1 MAMII
6 KGKNLDPVK
15 DFEPPYSLRRGV
27 NKHTV
32 GETPITVSRAVI
44 PPGGRNQ
51 RHYHINT
58 CAAGFVLKGRIRVFY
73 GPDHDQKHVDGE
85 AGDFFYFPKGEIH
98 GQMNLSDTEPAEL
111 IACQMVGSKEEA
123 GTIFVEPPWEE

>member
-1 MAMII
+1 MALII
-6 KGKNLDPVK
+6 KGNNLEKVLDY
-15 DFEPPYSLRRGV
+15 EPPYVIGFGV
-27 NKHTV
+27 DKNTV
-32 GETPITVSRAVI
+32 ENSPILVARAVI

-51 RHYHINT
+51 RHYHVNT

-85 AGDFFYFPKGEIH
+85 EGDFFYFPKGEIH

-111 IACQMVGSKEEA
+111 IACQMVGSKEDA
-123 GTIFVEPPWEE
+123 GTIFVEPPWE

>member
-1 MAMII
+1 MALII
-6 KGKNLDPVK
+6 KGSSVEKDP
-15 DFEPPYSLRRGV
+15 DFEPPYAIGFGV
-27 NKHTV
+27 NKKTV
-32 GETPITVSRAVI
+32 ENSPITVARSVI

-51 RHYHINT
+51 RHYHVNT
-58 CAAGFVLKGRIRVFY
+58 CAAGFILKGRIRVFY

-111 IACQMVGSKEEA
+111 IACQMVGSKEET
-123 GTIFVEPPWEE
+123 GTVFVEPPWE

>member
-1 MAMII
+1 MTLII
-6 KGKNLDPVK
+6 KGNNLEK
-15 DFEPPYSLRRGV
+15 DLDYEPPYAIGFGV
-27 NKHTV
+27 DKNTV
-32 GETPITVSRAVI
+32 ENSPILVARAVI

-51 RHYHINT
+51 RHYHVNT

-123 GTIFVEPPWEE
+123 GTIYVEKVWE